1 MKNYIKN
8 ITFKDL
14 LSIKYI
20 YILFIPL
27 FYALIT
33 FDLLVYG
40 KEVKGNQLRK
50 RKTDKNGVIHT
61 KPKGLVNM
69 FKKWE
74 PITLASNKHT
84 CLDISSMY
92 QNPFS

>member
-14 LSIKYI
+14 LSTACA
-20 YILFIPL
+20 YILFIPI
-27 FYALIT
+27 FYALMT

-50 RKTDKNGVIHT
+50 RKTDKNGVIYT
-61 KPKGLVNM
+61 KPKGLINT

-74 PITLASNKHT
+74 PITSESNKYY
-84 CLDISSMY
+84 MFRY
-92 QNPFS
+92 